1 LTDLDRQDII
11 LLGDPRVASAGQ
23 NGGAVAAKIRKRTVK
38 PRGYRLSAT
47 KLVQRAESLGAESAR
62 LVRASTI
69 ATAPW
74 VRLKC
79 QYGCDGYGS
88 SRCCPPHTPT
98 PDGTR
103 KVIDCY
109 KRAILFEAGR
119 REPRQI
125 AVRLEREAFL
135 AGYYKALGLGAGPC
149 SLCKEECAFD
159 EPCRHP
165 EQARPSMEACGIDV
179 FATARANGFT
189 IEVVRDEND
198 EQHYFGVV
206 LLD

>member
-1 LTDLDRQDII
+1 MATKVR
-11 LLGDPRVASAGQ
+11 GTA
-23 NGGAVAAKIRKRTVK
+23 RKS
-38 PRGYRLSAT
+38 PSYRLSSA
-47 KLVQRAESLGAESAR
+47 KLVQRAMTFGAGTAR
-62 LVRASTI
+62 LIRASTI

-79 QYGCDGYGS
+79 QFGCDGYGS
-88 SRCCPPHTPT
+88 SLCCPPCTPT
-98 PDGTR
+98 PDETR
-103 KVIDCY
+103 RVIDAY
-109 KRAILFEAGR
+109 KRAVLFEAER
-119 REPRQI
+119 DDAKTI

-149 SLCKEECAFD
+149 QLCKQECAID
-159 EPCRHP
+159 GGCRHP

-179 FATARANGFT
+179 FATVRRNGFA
-189 IEVVRDEND
+189 IEVVRDGND

>member
-1 LTDLDRQDII
+1 MTF
-11 LLGDPRVASAGQ
+11 GAG
-23 NGGAVAAKIRKRTVK
+23 
-38 PRGYRLSAT
+38 
-47 KLVQRAESLGAESAR
+47 SAR
-62 LVRASTI
+62 LIRASTI

-79 QYGCDGYGS
+79 EYGCDGYGS

-98 PDGTR
+98 PDETR
-103 KVIDCY
+103 KVIDSY
-109 KRAILFEAGR
+109 KRAILFEAER
-119 REPRQI
+119 REPKKI

-149 SLCKEECAFD
+149 RLCKQECAFD
-159 EPCRHP
+159 AGCRHS

-179 FATARANGFT
+179 FTTVRRSGFA
-189 IEVVRDEND
+189 IEVVRDED
-198 EQHYFGVV
+198 GEQHYFGVV

>member
-1 LTDLDRQDII
+1 MD
-11 LLGDPRVASAGQ
+11 
-23 NGGAVAAKIRKRTVK
+23 AKTRGKTGTSS
-38 PRGYRLSAT
+38 GYRLSPAT
-47 KLVQRAESLGAESAR
+47 LVLRAKILGAGSAR
-62 LVRASTI
+62 LIRASAI

-74 VRLKC
+74 VRLRC

-98 PDGTR
+98 PDETR
-103 KVIDCY
+103 KVIDSY
-109 KRAILFEAGR
+109 KRAILFEAKR
-119 REPRQI
+119 REPKKI

-135 AGYYKALGLGAGPC
+135 AGYYKAFGLGAGPC
-149 SLCKEECAFD
+149 QLCKQACAFD
-159 EPCRHP
+159 DGCRHS

-179 FATARANGFT
+179 FTTVRRNGFA
-189 IEVVRDEND
+189 IEVVRDEDD

>member
-1 LTDLDRQDII
+1 MGEKVR
-11 LLGDPRVASAGQ
+11 RK
-23 NGGAVAAKIRKRTVK
+23 AAKIR
-38 PRGYRLSAT
+38 GYQLT
-47 KLVQRAESLGAESAR
+47 PVQLASRAMSFGARSAR
-62 LVRASTI
+62 LIRASTI

-88 SRCCPPHTPT
+88 SRCCPPYTPT
-98 PDGTR
+98 PDETR
-103 KVIDCY
+103 KVIDGY
-109 KRAILFEAGR
+109 RRAILFEAGR
-119 REPRQI
+119 REPKKI

-149 SLCKEECAFD
+149 QLCKQECVFD
-159 EPCRHP
+159 GGCRHP

-179 FATARANGFT
+179 YATARRNGFT
-189 IEVVRDEND
+189 IEVVRDETD
-198 EQHYFGVV
+198 ESHYFGVV